1 MKHMEWTFWKYP
13 DHILISLW
21 ITISA
26 SAFEHVD
33 AKIK

>member
-13 DHILISLW
+13 DHILISIW

-26 SAFEHVD
+26 SEHVD